1 MPGYQTPIRRVASY
15 VSTFDT
21 GAARR
26 GRPRRGRMTDAFV
39 ETSTLA
45 GSVECGL
52 TTLRRPLPGFVPFV
66 SGSAVGHMAAWQNK
80 NKGGKSENGEGG
92 KRE

>member
-1 MPGYQTPIRRVASY
+1 MLGYQTPIRRVASC

-26 GRPRRGRMTDAFV
+26 GRPWRGRMTDAFV

-45 GSVECGL
+45 GSVEGGPS
-52 TTLRRPLPGFVPFV
+52 TVRRSLPAFVPFV
-66 SGSAVGHMAAWQNK
+66 
-80 NKGGKSENGEGG
+80 
-92 KRE
+92 